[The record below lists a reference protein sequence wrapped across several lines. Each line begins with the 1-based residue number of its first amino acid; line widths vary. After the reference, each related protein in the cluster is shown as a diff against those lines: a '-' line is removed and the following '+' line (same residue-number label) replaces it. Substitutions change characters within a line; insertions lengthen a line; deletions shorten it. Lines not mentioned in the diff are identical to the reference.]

1 MTKSR
6 VFFTDMRCGVDRS
19 LLGKMEELIDK
30 AGIGAID
37 FKKKYTAIKIHFGE
51 PGNLSFLRPN
61 FAKVVADKVKS
72 LGGMPFL
79 TDCNTLYPG
88 RRNNALL
95 HMEAAYEN
103 GYSPFSTGCHVIIG
117 DGLKGTDDVEVP
129 VKNGQYVESAIIG
142 RAIMDA
148 DIFISLTHFKG
159 HEATGFGGAI
169 KNIGM
174 GSGSRAGKMKM
185 HCDGKP
191 TIDKDLCVGCRKCA
205 AFCAQ
210 DAFSYEC
217 GKASIDHDKCVGCG
231 FCIGSCNFHAI
242 ESPYDSIND
251 VLNCKMVEYAKAVL
265 DGRPSFH
272 ISVVNQV
279 SPYCD
284 CHSEN
289 DAAVV
294 PDIGI
299 FAGFDPV
306 AIDKACID
314 AVNDAPPIMT
324 SIMSERNVSGKDH
337 FTDIHPST
345 NWRRQIDHG
354 AAIGLGSGDYE
365 LITVK

>member
-1 MTKSR
+1 
-6 VFFTDMRCGVDRS
+6 
-19 LLGKMEELIDK
+19 
-30 AGIGAID
+30 
-37 FKKKYTAIKIHFGE
+37 
-51 PGNLSFLRPN
+51 
-61 FAKVVADKVKS
+61 
-72 LGGMPFL
+72 
-79 TDCNTLYPG
+79 
-88 RRNNALL
+88 
-95 HMEAAYEN
+95 
-103 GYSPFSTGCHVIIG
+103 
-117 DGLKGTDDVEVP
+117 
-129 VKNGQYVESAIIG
+129 VKNGKYLKSAIIG

-148 DIFISLTHFKG
+148 DVFISLTHFKG

-174 GSGSRAGKMKM
+174 GCGSRAGKMKM

-210 DAFSYEC
+210 DAFSYAN
-217 GKASIDHDKCVGCG
+217 GKASIDHGKCVGCG

-242 ESPYDSIND
+242 ESPYDSSNE
-251 VLNCKMVEYAKAVL
+251 VLNCKMAEYTAAVL

-272 ISVVNQV
+272 VSVVNQV

-306 AIDKACID
+306 AIDHACID
-314 AVNDAPPIMT
+314 AVNAAPPIMS
-324 SIMSERNVSGKDH
+324 SIMSERSVSGKDLH
-337 FTDIHPST
+337 RHPSHHRLAT
-345 NWRRQIDHG
+345 ADRPRSRDRPRQRRLRIDYRQIGGGFLWRVWRSFDAG
-354 AAIGLGSGDYE
+354 SRYSVVQVIFPMAGNGTGLSACGTFVPTPRRRRSGRTLINGPAAPFSAKNKN
-365 LITVK
+365 T